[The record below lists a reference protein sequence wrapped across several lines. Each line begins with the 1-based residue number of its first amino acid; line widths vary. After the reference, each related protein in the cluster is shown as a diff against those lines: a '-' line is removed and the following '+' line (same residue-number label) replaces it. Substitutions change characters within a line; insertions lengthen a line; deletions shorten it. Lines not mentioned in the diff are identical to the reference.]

1 MRHGLDRNWED
12 LEYARKLSEKDL
24 DAVVLYIID
33 INIKE
38 NVEKQK
44 QIHPDSIYARNEL
57 IQNRK

>member
-12 LEYARKLSEKDL
+12 LDYARKLSETDL

-57 IQNRK
+57 LAEK